1 MSNLKINKVL
11 ILAGGYG
18 SRLEEYTKLLPKPM
32 VKIGRDP
39 ILLHV
44 MRVYLKYGVNNF
56 YIALGYKGE
65 EITKFFLKKRKKIKD
80 FIKINFKLDKI
91 NCFVTLINTGLKT
104 MTGGRLKKA
113 AKFIDDKNF
122 FFTYGDGLANVNI
135 KKLTNFHLKNKKIAT
150 VTAVNPPARFGEI
163 SLFKNKVVNFS
174 EKKKIMNIWINGGFF
189 VINKKFLKYI
199 NKSSTILEREPL
211 EKAAKL
217 NQLAAFK
224 HYGFWQC
231 MDTKRDRDKLI
242 QFINKKDLQ
251 WLKN

>member
-18 SRLEEYTKLLPKPM
+18 SRLEEYTKSLPKPM
-32 VKIGRDP
+32 VKIGSDP

-65 EITKFFLKKRKKIKD
+65 EITKFFLKKKKKIKN
-80 FIKINFKLDKI
+80 FIKIKFKLDKI
-91 NCFVTLINTGLKT
+91 TCFVTLVNTGLKT

-135 KKLTNFHLKNKKIAT
+135 NKLINFHLKNKKIAT

-163 SLFKNKVVNFS
+163 RLFKNKVVN
-174 EKKKIMNIWINGGFF
+174 IR
-189 VINKKFLKYI
+189 
-199 NKSSTILEREPL
+199 ILS
-211 EKAAKL
+211 
-217 NQLAAFK
+217 
-224 HYGFWQC
+224 
-231 MDTKRDRDKLI
+231 
-242 QFINKKDLQ
+242 
-251 WLKN
+251 

>member
-1 MSNLKINKVL
+1 
-11 ILAGGYG
+11 
-18 SRLEEYTKLLPKPM
+18 M

-113 AKFIDDKNF
+113 AKFIEDKNF

-189 VINKKFLKYI
+189 IMSPEVFDY
-199 NKSSTILEREPL
+199 LEVGSML
-211 EKAAKL
+211 ETGPMEKL
-217 NQLAAFK
+217 ARDGQLAAYR
-224 HYGFWQC
+224 HEGFWQP
-231 MDTKRDRDKLI
+231 MDTYRESQLLNSLWDNN
-242 QFINKKDLQ
+242 QAP
-251 WLKN
+251 WKNW